1 MDFNLYSALLKI
13 FLKSEM
19 SHFTLLKKAFSFSFL
34 CTIPEEDCITNAHTW
49 FNQQSF
55 LSWAMI
61 SFCRRNEKVHK
72 SVSLGTKKMT
82 FFFKLPGL
90 EKDAEV
96 VDFKLLSGP
105 FIFSRYLEV
114 FKLSHVLHIYTR
126 ILKITVIPRHTLQAI
141 VKIDVSG

>member
-1 MDFNLYSALLKI
+1 
-13 FLKSEM
+13 
-19 SHFTLLKKAFSFSFL
+19 
-34 CTIPEEDCITNAHTW
+34 
-49 FNQQSF
+49 
-55 LSWAMI
+55 
-61 SFCRRNEKVHK
+61 
-72 SVSLGTKKMT
+72 MT

-105 FIFSRYLEV
+105 FIFSRYLDV

-126 ILKITVIPRHTLQAI
+126 ILKITIIPRHTLQAI